1 MQFIKLTLRRFQ
13 LIVAILTSAILIWL
27 GLAPAFADMTV
38 LTYNIRFCP
47 SWAEAHE
54 RSLADLNHG
63 RPPYPVKWKGC
74 IVLERGTCVDV
85 VEQRDQSTEIV
96 IRGKH
101 WDHGRYWRSFE
112 VARGFEDCPAAADSK
127 ARGRAFAFVSPS
139 CPRCGFSDA
148 DVEPPTGSTSPA
160 DAFAAISGVHTA
172 SC

>member
-1 MQFIKLTLRRFQ
+1 MKRLQFIKLTLRRFQ
-13 LIVAILTSAILIWL
+13 LIGAILTSAILIWL

-85 VEQRDQSTEIV
+85 VEQQDQSTEIV

-101 WDHGRYWRSFE
+101 WITDEMPDVIAGT
-112 VARGFEDCPAAADSK
+112 CPTPSSASK
-127 ARGRAFAFVSPS
+127 RTP
-139 CPRCGFSDA
+139 
-148 DVEPPTGSTSPA
+148 
-160 DAFAAISGVHTA
+160 
-172 SC
+172 